1 MIYDNADGG
10 YQLIEKFLPPG
21 KGGNILIT
29 SRNSEMMI
37 ITEDSMEVLEM
48 GEGDALSLLSKSAR
62 LNDTCEL
69 AKQLVSMLGC
79 IPLAIDQAGAY
90 MMTCRCPLDDYLELY
105 RNNQNR
111 LMSNPSFRGA
121 SGYGSSTYGT
131 WEISMKEIEARTVKE
146 IEYEAVAAQSAIA
159 LYKIFAFL
167 HHEDIPEEM
176 FRNAAENYMNR
187 DINEE
192 MSLGLPL
199 SVTMLDSKTL
209 FLDEEGEWDKMSF
222 QEGIQVLLSFSLV
235 RSSGKMYSIHPLVQS
250 WSRNRIPQ
258 RDVGGQVMLTRALLA
273 CSIELDDDVDNYK
286 ICRLIAPHIRRNNE
300 HVEQLNSG
308 KGYYDDVYDRFA
320 QVFDHVGSWNDAEKL
335 EEQVMKARKEKLGSE
350 HRDTL
355 RSMIHLA
362 SIYSEQGRWDEAEKL
377 KVQIMEAVKEAL
389 GPHHPDTLT
398 VIANLANTYSDQGR
412 WDEAEKL
419 EVQVVF

>member
-1 MIYDNADGG
+1 
-10 YQLIEKFLPPG
+10 
-21 KGGNILIT
+21 
-29 SRNSEMMI
+29 MMI

-131 WEISMKEIEARTVKE
+131 WEISMKEIEARTSKE
-146 IEYEAVAAQSAIA
+146 IEYEAVAAQSAIV

-176 FRNAAENYMNR
+176 FRNSAENYMNR

-199 SVTMLDSKTL
+199 SVTATSVP
-209 FLDEEGEWDKMSF
+209 SP
-222 QEGIQVLLSFSLV
+222 SSAPR
-235 RSSGKMYSIHPLVQS
+235 RSSDIKAVERGLFAAFPRPRFLGCD
-250 WSRNRIPQ
+250 R
-258 RDVGGQVMLTRALLA
+258 LTISLYRA
-273 CSIELDDDVDNYK
+273 
-286 ICRLIAPHIRRNNE
+286 
-300 HVEQLNSG
+300 
-308 KGYYDDVYDRFA
+308 
-320 QVFDHVGSWNDAEKL
+320 
-335 EEQVMKARKEKLGSE
+335 
-350 HRDTL
+350 
-355 RSMIHLA
+355 
-362 SIYSEQGRWDEAEKL
+362 
-377 KVQIMEAVKEAL
+377 
-389 GPHHPDTLT
+389 
-398 VIANLANTYSDQGR
+398 
-412 WDEAEKL
+412 
-419 EVQVVF
+419 